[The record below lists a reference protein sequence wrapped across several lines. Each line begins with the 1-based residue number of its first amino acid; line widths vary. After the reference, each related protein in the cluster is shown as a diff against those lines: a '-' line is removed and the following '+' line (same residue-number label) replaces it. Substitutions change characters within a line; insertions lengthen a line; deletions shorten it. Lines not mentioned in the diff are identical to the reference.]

1 SVLDGLR
8 FLATRPNIRMTFFTD
23 LCAMVLAHPRR
34 RPARPA
40 GHPGAGPAPAGA
52 PGRSPVRALPDAG
65 LRQAPRGDRP
75 LMTRNVAV
83 TVAALA
89 WIATIAVLTARL

>member
-1 SVLDGLR
+1 LSGVIDFGCLGAGDP
-8 FLATRPNIRMTFFTD
+8 ACD
-23 LCAMVLAHPRR
+23 LFPAWNLLPAE
-34 RPARPA
+34 ARPA
-40 GHPGAGPAPAGA
+40 GHPGAGPDPAGA